1 MSNLPQTAASVRFH
15 MFARNAC
22 LAAELT
28 VNYRPPGMDNRTS
41 RILAVISFLFC
52 IGMTPAYA
60 GEIRVAVAANF
71 APTLTEIA
79 GAFEAKTG
87 HQVIVASGSTGKQYA
102 QIINGAPFDAFFAA
116 DVERPRLLDEAGI
129 GIPGSRYT
137 YAVGRLTLW
146 SPQPDFIDDEG
157 AVLFSD
163 AYARLAIANPRLAPY
178 GLAAQEVL
186 EELGLWEK
194 LQDRLVR
201 GENINQAFQFVHSG
215 NAQLG
220 FIAASQLTGEVFAAS
235 GSRWQVPA
243 TLHAPIRQQA
253 ILLTN
258 SDVARQFMEFSLSS
272 EADHIITDNGYDL
285 PHREP
290 EQN

>member
-1 MSNLPQTAASVRFH
+1 
-15 MFARNAC
+15 MFSRNTR
-22 LAAELT
+22 LAAGLT
-28 VNYRPPGMDNRTS
+28 VNYRPPGMVM
-41 RILAVISFLFC
+41 RIKRVLAAIALLVYLGIA
-52 IGMTPAYA
+52 TAYA

-71 APTLTEIA
+71 APTLAEIA
-79 GAFEAKTG
+79 DAFEAKTG
-87 HQVIVASGSTGKQYA
+87 HQVILASGSTGKHFA

-116 DVERPRLLDEAGI
+116 DVERPRLLDEAGV

-137 YAVGRLTLW
+137 YALGRLVLW
-146 SPQPDFIDDEG
+146 SPEPGFVDDAG
-157 AVLFSD
+157 AILFGD
-163 AYARLAIANPRLAPY
+163 GYARLAIANPRLAPY
-178 GLAAQEVL
+178 GSAAKMVL
-186 EELGLWEK
+186 EELGLWEI

-220 FIAASQLTGEVFAAS
+220 FVAASQLTGEEFSAR

-253 ILLTN
+253 ILLTD
-258 SDVARQFMEFSLSS
+258 SDIARQFMEFTLSF
-272 EADHIITDNGYDL
+272 EADRIILDNGYEL
-285 PHREP
+285 PQREP